1 MRDFFVDHSQIHWR
15 SAKGTFRH
23 AVMEDTACS
32 GSCCSASWR
41 KNTHFSFVQCP
52 NSSGVSS
59 RQLLFK
65 VKICHTAVT
74 QCTHASKIA
83 WSFAPS
89 HILGPGPCATTQHA
103 PLQERNRTW
112 RLAQRP
118 ISLGMYLSLLLW
130 HASVLSWV
138 SNPISGGKSDRLRQ
152 FFCVS
157 RGMLSA
163 SFCRARFS
171 RAGTSPRRLALDQ
184 RDPARTG
191 DPLVVLQVQNR
202 EVREQPDL
210 LWHYLRTFGAR
221 ALRHALRRTRP
232 RCALVQRA

>member
-1 MRDFFVDHSQIHWR
+1 MESCFTNAMRDFFVDHSQIHWR
-15 SAKGTFRH
+15 AAKGTFRH

-41 KNTHFSFVQCP
+41 KHTHFSFVQCP

-65 VKICHTAVT
+65 VKICHRAVT

-89 HILGPGPCATTQHA
+89 HILGRGPCATTRHA
-103 PLQERNRTW
+103 PLQGRNRTW

-138 SNPISGGKSDRLRQ
+138 SSPISGGKSDRLRT
-152 FFCVS
+152 FLCVS

-163 SFCRARFS
+163 RLFAERDFRARAQVRGGS
-171 RAGTSPRRLALDQ
+171 RLTRVTQQGRVTHLLSCRYRTERSVSSPICSGTTC
-184 RDPARTG
+184 ARSG
-191 DPLVVLQVQNR
+191 
-202 EVREQPDL
+202 
-210 LWHYLRTFGAR
+210 
-221 ALRHALRRTRP
+221 HAL
-232 RCALVQRA
+232 